1 MREGLWS
8 IVAACGL
15 VLGGCGDQGERL
27 TSERVA
33 QPQPGGPVKAEH
45 RQGKADGPAATAPAP
60 DAPEGFP
67 RDLPL
72 PHGARAIASTAE
84 ARSATLHLET
94 TGDPKAVA
102 DSHAAAMKAKGWH
115 EESVAPAPQGSMRTF
130 RKGKR
135 SAAVTVA
142 GEGGK
147 TLIHI
152 VVQADD

>member
-8 IVAACGL
+8 IVAVCGL
-15 VLGGCGDQGERL
+15 LLGGCGDQGERRG
-27 TSERVA
+27 TR
-33 QPQPGGPVKAEH
+33 PQPGGPVKAELP
-45 RQGKADGPAATAPAP
+45 QGKADDPAATAPAP

-67 RDLPL
+67 KDLPL
-72 PHGARAIASTAE
+72 PGGARAIASTTE
-84 ARSATLHLET
+84 AKSATLHLET

-102 DSHAAAMKAKGWH
+102 DSHAAAMKAKGWQ
-115 EESVAPAPQGSMRTF
+115 EESSAPTPQGAMRTF

-135 SAAVTVA
+135 TAAVTVA